1 MNSTTSCRRREKP
14 PQADQQGIW
23 NQCFDIL
30 AEQVPLYPLFHRELA
45 TGYQTDK
52 IAGFEPIATTGLVF
66 LGASCK

>member
-14 PQADQQGIW
+14 PQAISRVW

-45 TGYQTDK
+45 TGYQADK